1 MFHPCRAVPLRE
13 LAGAAAR
20 TPPALVIS
28 IADPG
33 EEPSDA
39 RLAQDAPGAA
49 VLRLSYHGHEGRG
62 TTWITPSSIAALQAA
77 VLDVGEDATVLVHCS
92 AGTVRSPAIALVVRA
107 IQAGHDVD
115 TPQYLAPIVAAW
127 ATDHPHAEPH
137 ARTLACADAFFGS
150 RRHDDGFERT
160 LLAHQEARPAR
171 FHPAGVPAQAPAIPK
186 AKRPLYGAGS
196 KTGRKGF
203 RP

>member
-13 LAGAAAR
+13 LSGFAAHMK
-20 TPPALVIS
+20 PALVIS

-49 VLRLSYHGHEGRG
+49 VLRLSYHAHEGRG
-62 TTWITPSSIAALQAA
+62 TSWITPASIAQIQEA
-77 VLDVGEDATVLVHCS
+77 VLDAGEDATVLVHCS
-92 AGTVRSPAIALVVRA
+92 AGIVRSPAMALVVRA

-115 TPQYLAPIVAAW
+115 TPQDLAPIVAAW
-127 ATDHPHAEPH
+127 AVDHPHAEPH
-137 ARTLACADAFFGS
+137 ARTLACADAFFGL
-150 RRHDDGFERT
+150 RRSADGFERA
-160 LLAHQEARPAR
+160 LLAHQERRHA
-171 FHPAGVPAQAPAIPK
+171 PAQGAAGHAAQPK
-186 AKRPLYGAGS
+186 PKRPLYGAGS
-196 KTGRKGF
+196 KPRIKGL